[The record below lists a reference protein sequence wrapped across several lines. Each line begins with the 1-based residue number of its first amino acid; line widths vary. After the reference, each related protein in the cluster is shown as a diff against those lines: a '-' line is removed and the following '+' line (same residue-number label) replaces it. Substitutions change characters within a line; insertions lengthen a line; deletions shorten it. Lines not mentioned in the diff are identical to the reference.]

1 MEIMRPVWR
10 RLGWI
15 VLLPLAAAGPRA
27 TVDVNDGWRFD
38 RADVAGAEAAAFDD
52 GGWQAVRLPHTWNAA
67 DGQDGG
73 NNYHRGP
80 GWYRRHLG
88 FDPAWAGRRA
98 YLRVGAANTDAAV
111 YVNGKPAGTHKGG
124 FSAFCFDVT
133 PLLRAGDNVLAV
145 RVDNAKDA
153 DVPPLSA
160 DFTFFGGL
168 YRGVQLIVTDPL
180 AVSPTDDAGSGV
192 YVRQDAVSADVAKLT
207 VTTVVRNAGDHDQ
220 TATVHCDVGG
230 ATADVDRPVPAGGT
244 AAVEQ
249 HVVVPRPHLWDGR
262 RDPFQYPVHVT
273 VSAAGRVTDAVDER
287 VGLRSFHV
295 DPARGF
301 ELNGRPLHLH
311 GVNRHQDH
319 LDEGWAVSA
328 ADERTDFT
336 NVMDL
341 GCTAVRLS
349 HYEQSSSFYDLCDG
363 GGVVVWAEIPL
374 VNEITDSAAFGDNAE
389 QQLRELIKQN
399 YNHPAICFWGLFNEL
414 HGGKPEPQQLALV
427 RRLNDAAHRLDPTRP
442 TTSASH
448 LAVAD
453 PLAMV
458 TDVAAYNRYTGWYG
472 GHPDGWPKT
481 LDQIHAAHPDRC
493 FGLSEYGAGGSV
505 RQHAAEPVPQPK
517 PNAGPHPE
525 EYQAV
530 VHEHAWAAIADRPWL
545 WGTFVWCLHDFASDG
560 RHEGDTAGRN
570 DKGLVTYDGK
580 TRKDAFYFYQ
590 ANWSDRPMV
599 YVADRR
605 FTPRPAGGGV
615 KVYSN
620 CDAVELRVNGKSA
633 GPATPNGVHVFVWPT
648 VPWAAGENR
657 IEAVGTRG
665 GASVQD
671 ACTVTVGSATTGPV
685 QGH

>member
-1 MEIMRPVWR
+1 MAMTRTAWR
-10 RLGWI
+10 RFGW
-15 VLLPLAAAGPRA
+15 VGLLALAAAGPRT
-27 TVDVNDGWRFD
+27 TVALNDGWRFD
-38 RADVAGAEAAAFDD
+38 RADVSGADAPAFDD
-52 GGWQAVRLPHTWNAA
+52 AAWQPVTLPHTWNNL

-80 GWYRRHLG
+80 AWYRRHLSV
-88 FDPAWAGRRA
+88 DPAWAGRRV

-111 YVNGKPAGTHKGG
+111 SVNGKLAGTHKGG

-133 PLLRAGDNVLAV
+133 DLLHGGDNVVAV

-153 DVPPLSA
+153 AVPPLSA

-168 YRGVQLIVTDPL
+168 YRGVQLVVTDDL
-180 AVSPTDDAGSGV
+180 SVSPLDDASSGV
-192 YVRQDAVSADVAKLT
+192 YVRQDAVSADAARLT
-207 VTTVVRNAGDHDQ
+207 VTTVVRNAGDRDRS
-220 TATVHCDVGG
+220 ATVHCDVAG
-230 ATADVDRPVPAGGT
+230 AAADATQAVPAGQT
-244 AAVEQ
+244 VIVEQ
-249 HVVVPRPHLWDGR
+249 HLTVPHPHLWDGR

-273 VSAAGRVTDAVDER
+273 VSDGGRVTDAVDER

-295 DPARGF
+295 DPATGF
-301 ELNGRPLHLH
+301 SLNGHLYRLF

-319 LDEGWAVSA
+319 LDQGWAVSP
-328 ADERTDFT
+328 ADERGDFAGI
-336 NVMDL
+336 MDL

-349 HYEQSSSFYDLCDG
+349 HYEQSPSFYDLCDG

-374 VNEITDSAAFGDNAE
+374 VNDITDSAAFGDNAE
-389 QQLRELIKQN
+389 QQLRELVKQN

-414 HGGKPEPQQLALV
+414 RNGKAEPQEVALV

-442 TTSASH
+442 TTSASDQS
-448 LAVAD
+448 VAD

-472 GHPDGWPKT
+472 GHPDGWPRT

-505 RQHAAEPVPQPK
+505 VQHAAEPVPQPK
-517 PNAGPHPE
+517 ANTGPHPE
-525 EYQAV
+525 EYQAI

-560 RHEGDTAGRN
+560 RHEGDHAGRN

-590 ANWSDRPMV
+590 ANWSERPMV
-599 YVADRR
+599 YVTGRR

-620 CDAVELRVNGKSA
+620 CDAVELRVNGTA
-633 GPATPNGVHVFVWPT
+633 VGPTTPNGVHVFVWPHVEL
-648 VPWAAGENR
+648 VPGENR

-665 GASVQD
+665 GVRVAD
-671 ACTVTVGSATTGPV
+671 GYTVTVDR
-685 QGH
+685 